1 MTDALRDNRT
11 DSALIRVIVPVIEN
25 NIDRAMATAADF
37 VKVTFTPIRQQMP
50 VSQAAERD
58 LETGPT
64 SSRGLT
70 SNFQLRYG
78 RYSAR
83 KMPGTALG

>member
-58 LETGPT
+58 LETWSGDRSYLQP
-64 SSRGLT
+64 RPNLK
-70 SNFQLRYG
+70 FPAAIREI
-78 RYSAR
+78 
-83 KMPGTALG
+83 